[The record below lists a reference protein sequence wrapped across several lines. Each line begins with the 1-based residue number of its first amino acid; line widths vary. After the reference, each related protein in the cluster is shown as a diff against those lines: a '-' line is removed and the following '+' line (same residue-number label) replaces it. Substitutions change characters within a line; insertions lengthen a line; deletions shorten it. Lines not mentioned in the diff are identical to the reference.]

1 MTQKKGEGNSSKEFT
16 LYPTDGSF
24 QIKPQKIK
32 LKKSRKKK
40 EKDVKTELENTWMDM
55 VQ

>member
-1 MTQKKGEGNSSKEFT
+1 MAHKKVEGDGTKDFT

-24 QIKPQKIK
+24 QIKPRKIK

-40 EKDVKTELENTWMDM
+40 EKDVKTELENTRMDM
-55 VQ
+55 IQ